1 MTASIIE
8 IDSTWAVLA
17 RALTERLPVRARY
30 HGHDRILCPHLL
42 GWKHGRPKV
51 LAYQTDGISST
62 GRLPSQPDQRW
73 RSLYIDQIDQAAIA
87 WEHQWQTASNYTPN
101 SNCVDQ
107 IAFAIPTRLN

>member
-1 MTASIIE
+1 MTADITE
-8 IDSTWAVLA
+8 LNSTWAVLA
-17 RALTERLPVRARY
+17 RALTERRPVRARY

-51 LAYQTDGISST
+51 LAYQTGGTTST
-62 GRLPSQPDQRW
+62 GSLPPQPDQRW

-87 WEHQWQTASNYTPN
+87 REHPWQTPSNYTPD

-107 IAFAIPTRLN
+107 IAFAISEP